1 MRYFAL
7 AVVLLI
13 LTQFN
18 LHSQP
23 HPDRSSGDVVFT
35 DDGIRHKNME
45 LICPINFPGY
55 NQNNEMVEFTRI
67 DGDFYYVGSFNPPG
81 ETSYIRLDKLTDPRL
96 PDIEFRKVYYP
107 NTKVR

>member
-23 HPDRSSGDVVFT
+23 HPDRSSGDAVFT

-45 LICPINFPGY
+45 LICPINWDD
-55 NQNNEMVEFTRI
+55 NHNNEM
-67 DGDFYYVGSFNPPG
+67 
-81 ETSYIRLDKLTDPRL
+81 
-96 PDIEFRKVYYP
+96 IEFIPLV
-107 NTKVR
+107 